1 MSKLS
6 QYLVEGILKE
16 VEDGITVLLP
26 GGFKPPH
33 EGHYQLA
40 KGYAEMPQVKEV
52 VILIGPKDRD
62 GITVED
68 SQKIWKMLIG
78 GDQDIRVEKSK
89 YPSPLLTAYKFIEND
104 AKPGQSYA
112 LGSSSKGSDYDRI
125 RGFVDQHQKDG
136 KYYKEGVSVVEL
148 PLERSKPVL
157 YKGRTDG
164 ENGNPMSASQLRADI
179 AANDFENFKSSYP
192 SVQST
197 QQLQQIFDTLVKK
210 KMKEGSKVG
219 SQSTLDEVILRK
231 HFEALKGKFK
241 TFIEKLK
248 QEGQETKN
256 AFLKI
261 AHAVKSKEKLSKE
274 ERVAIGD
281 QLKDVLKLAGFSAAS
296 VLPGGVIYLLLARMP
311 LLQKTL
317 TPSAFRDIE
326 TPAELMAVTE
336 GRKLLNEGGA
346 AGHMAHP
353 YEDMDMTFDDIEDM
367 IDSALSGK
375 VEYAQEK
382 LDGQNLMVTYKDGQV
397 LSARNKGQLKNGAEK
412 AMTKTD
418 MEKSMAHLPDNVRN
432 AFLEAMAD
440 MTKAIE
446 KLSPSDKEE
455 FFGNGTKFVNME
467 LLHPAS
473 ENVAAYGVTQLRMH
487 NVQEYDENGNVINT
501 DTEAPQK
508 IQQALNSVEA
518 QQQDTYEIR
527 STDLV
532 DLKQTKDYE
541 KQKEELLKDL
551 NGVRSKYQLT
561 KGDSLG
567 LYFQNFWS
575 SFIKNNAKT
584 YKYDI
589 PADVLQNIIN
599 RWAFG
604 QRDPNL
610 RVLKKSIDN
619 PEFLQWFTDMDKG
632 KGVKDQKKIA
642 VEPVEDIFLKLGVF
656 VLKAMEGL
664 VAINPNDSVMK
675 MKTDLASAVETIQR
689 LAKNDKLQDDDA
701 SLKFLKAQMKRLN
714 KIGGFDAIVPSEGI
728 VFKHKGKLYKL
739 TGAFAPINQIIGYIK
754 FGR

>member
-1 MSKLS
+1 MNKLS
-6 QYLVEGILKE
+6 QYLVEGILRE
-16 VEDGITVLLP
+16 AEEGVTVLLP

-33 EGHYQLA
+33 EGHFQLA
-40 KGYAEMPQVKEV
+40 KGYADMPQVKEV

-68 SQKIWKMLIG
+68 SQLIWKMLIG
-78 GDQDIRVEKSK
+78 GIPNIRVEQSK
-89 YPSPLLTAYKFIEND
+89 YPSPLLTAYKFIENE
-104 AKPGQSYA
+104 AKTGQTYA

-125 RGFVDQHQKDG
+125 RGFVDQHQEGG
-136 KYYKEGVSVVEL
+136 KYYKDGVAVVEL
-148 PLERSKPVL
+148 PLERSKPIL
-157 YKGRTDG
+157 YKGRTDD
-164 ENGNPMSASQLRADI
+164 ENGKPMSASQLRADI

-192 SVQST
+192 SVKSP
-197 QQLQQIFDTLVKK
+197 QQLQTIFDKLVKK
-210 KMKEGSKVG
+210 KMKEGSQERF
-219 SQSTLDEVILRK
+219 QSTLDEVVLRK
-231 HFEALKGKFK
+231 YFDQLKGKFK
-241 TFIEKLK
+241 TFIQKLK
-248 QEGQETKN
+248 QEGQETRN

-261 AHAVKSKEKLSKE
+261 AHAVKNKEKLSKE
-274 ERVAIGD
+274 ERGAIGD

-311 LLQKTL
+311 MLQKTL

-326 TPAELMAVTE
+326 TPAELMAINE
-336 GRKLLNEGGA
+336 GRKLLKEGGA

-367 IDSALSGK
+367 IDAALSGK

-382 LDGQNLMVTYKDGQV
+382 LDGQNLMVTYKDGKV

-418 MEKSMAHLPDNVRN
+418 MEKSMQHLPDNVRN
-432 AFLEAMAD
+432 AFLDAMED
-440 MTKAIE
+440 MTKAID
-446 KLSPSDKEE
+446 KLSPSDKED
-455 FFGNGTKFVNME
+455 FFGNGTKFINME

-501 DTEAPQK
+501 DAEAPQK
-508 IQQALNSVEA
+508 IQQALNAVEA

-541 KQKEELLKDL
+541 KQKEALISDI
-551 NGVRSKYQLT
+551 NNVRGKYQLS
-561 KGDSLG
+561 KGDKLG

-575 SFIKNNAKT
+575 DFIKNNAKT

-589 PADVLQNIIN
+589 PDDVLQNIIN

-604 QRDPNL
+604 SKNVNL
-610 RVLKKSIDN
+610 RQLKKDIDN
-619 PEFLQWFTDMDKG
+619 EQFLDWFVQMDKG
-632 KGVKDQKKIA
+632 SGVRDQKKIA
-642 VEPVEDIFLKLGVF
+642 VEPIEDIFLKLGVF

-664 VAINPNDSVMK
+664 LAINPNDSIAK
-675 MKTDLASAVETIQR
+675 MKKDLANSIEQIHQK
-689 LAKNDKLQDDDA
+689 AKNDKMGDDA
-701 SLKFLKAQMKRLN
+701 APLVFLKSQLKRLE

-739 TGAFAPINQIIGYIK
+739 TGAFAPLNQIIGYIK
-754 FGR
+754 FAR

>member
-311 LLQKTL
+311 MLQKTL
-317 TPSAFRDIE
+317 VPSAFRDIE
-326 TPAELMAVTE
+326 TPAELMAVT
-336 GRKLLNEGGA
+336 
-346 AGHMAHP
+346 
-353 YEDMDMTFDDIEDM
+353 
-367 IDSALSGK
+367 
-375 VEYAQEK
+375 
-382 LDGQNLMVTYKDGQV
+382 
-397 LSARNKGQLKNGAEK
+397 
-412 AMTKTD
+412 
-418 MEKSMAHLPDNVRN
+418 
-432 AFLEAMAD
+432 
-440 MTKAIE
+440 
-446 KLSPSDKEE
+446 
-455 FFGNGTKFVNME
+455 
-467 LLHPAS
+467 
-473 ENVAAYGVTQLRMH
+473 
-487 NVQEYDENGNVINT
+487 
-501 DTEAPQK
+501 
-508 IQQALNSVEA
+508 
-518 QQQDTYEIR
+518 
-527 STDLV
+527 
-532 DLKQTKDYE
+532 
-541 KQKEELLKDL
+541 
-551 NGVRSKYQLT
+551 
-561 KGDSLG
+561 
-567 LYFQNFWS
+567 
-575 SFIKNNAKT
+575 
-584 YKYDI
+584 
-589 PADVLQNIIN
+589 
-599 RWAFG
+599 
-604 QRDPNL
+604 
-610 RVLKKSIDN
+610 
-619 PEFLQWFTDMDKG
+619 
-632 KGVKDQKKIA
+632 
-642 VEPVEDIFLKLGVF
+642 
-656 VLKAMEGL
+656 
-664 VAINPNDSVMK
+664 
-675 MKTDLASAVETIQR
+675 
-689 LAKNDKLQDDDA
+689 
-701 SLKFLKAQMKRLN
+701 
-714 KIGGFDAIVPSEGI
+714 
-728 VFKHKGKLYKL
+728 
-739 TGAFAPINQIIGYIK
+739 
-754 FGR
+754 